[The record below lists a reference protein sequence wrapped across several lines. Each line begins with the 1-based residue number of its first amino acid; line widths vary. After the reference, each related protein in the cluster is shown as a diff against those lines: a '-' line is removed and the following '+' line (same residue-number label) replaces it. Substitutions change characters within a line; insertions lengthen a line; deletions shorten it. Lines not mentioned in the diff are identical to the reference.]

1 MKPTSVI
8 YLVLAVIL
16 FFGGFGMCRYAE
28 KLAADRNQPIYDQE
42 IAEDGSTL
50 YTYEIDN
57 TAVASLK
64 LVFSGVDVTVKS
76 SPDETSRVELR
87 NFSVREYAVTLN
99 GSSVTVDGTVGKLAS
114 LLDRSSGGIQFRG
127 LRYFLLKDPDSS
139 LKKSVTVYISEASK
153 LNSLTVSET
162 GGTLFL
168 SDMSNPLD
176 YSLSVS
182 DGAARIS
189 GISTV
194 SVAEIYV
201 KTGELEISGSSFNT
215 LVVNSTGGSVR
226 VTSNGS
232 IQRSTTSYD
241 LSVSEGSLVYNGALI
256 EDGSYKISQA
266 ISLST
271 VRITI
276 SGGNINLTDDEIPAP

>member
-271 VRITI
+271 VRITV

>member
-64 LVFSGVDVTVKS
+64 LVFSGVDVTVKP

-194 SVAEIYV
+194 SVAEISV

-271 VRITI
+271 VRITV

>member
-64 LVFSGVDVTVKS
+64 LVFSGVDVTVKP

-194 SVAEIYV
+194 SVAEISV
-201 KTGELEISGSSFNT
+201 KTGELDISGSSFNT

-271 VRITI
+271 VRITV